1 MYRSLHRRQHRRQAA
16 IDTSKGGSDRRAREF
31 DVPTGTAR
39 PLLTVVTVIVTVI
52 VTIFTTTFV
61 AVATAVTVAVTVV
74 AVTVTITVIAAIV
87 AAIAAGVAECGRAAE
102 SCGRL

>member
-39 PLLTVVTVIVTVI
+39 PLLTVVTVIE
-52 VTIFTTTFV
+52 
-61 AVATAVTVAVTVV
+61 ADYE
-74 AVTVTITVIAAIV
+74 AAIWENFFYTTRKG
-87 AAIAAGVAECGRAAE
+87 AAALFIITENAITNGEHALLGSSG
-102 SCGRL
+102 